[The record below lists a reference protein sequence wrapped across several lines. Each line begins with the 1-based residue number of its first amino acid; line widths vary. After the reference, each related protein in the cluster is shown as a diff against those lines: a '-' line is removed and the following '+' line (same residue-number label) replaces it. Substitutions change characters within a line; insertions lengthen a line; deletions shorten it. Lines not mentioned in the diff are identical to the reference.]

1 MAQLL
6 TSCSSNLGPD
16 TYARSNR
23 NQNGQRIHIVGMDW
37 LEFTMMKGRKLK
49 EADYSFKALDAE
61 QRREQVK
68 PRKELYEMRQRE
80 LEERLNY
87 VNQSKWD
94 FATCHDSCLC

>member
-1 MAQLL
+1 MTRLL

-23 NQNGQRIHIVGMDW
+23 NQNGRRIHIVDMDW
-37 LEFTMMKGRKLK
+37 LEFTMIKGRKLK

-61 QRREQVK
+61 QRREQAK
-68 PRKELYEMRQRE
+68 LRKELHEVRQRE

-87 VNQSKWD
+87 VNQSQ
-94 FATCHDSCLC
+94 